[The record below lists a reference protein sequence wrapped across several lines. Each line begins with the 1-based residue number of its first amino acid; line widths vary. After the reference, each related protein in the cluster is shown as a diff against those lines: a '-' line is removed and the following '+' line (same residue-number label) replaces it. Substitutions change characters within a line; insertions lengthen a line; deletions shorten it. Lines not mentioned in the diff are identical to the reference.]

1 VNALEERVRAAT
13 HAEAA
18 TMREV
23 RPLRLPPSSCEP
35 TGELSGPRAGAQARR
50 PRTWIAPVTAA
61 AAVIAL
67 AISLVAIRD
76 IPNGGVVS
84 PAAPA
89 PVTGAVPR
97 YYVTLYTPPQRPTSK
112 PSVPCALNSP
122 CSTPGTE
129 LLVGDTLTGAKVAIV
144 KPPKGTSFSG
154 VAAAADDRTFVVD
167 AAVMDTE
174 AQARTW
180 YLLRI
185 APGTSST
192 ASRPATTRARLTRL
206 PIPAL
211 TGIDAIALSASG
223 RDLAVAR
230 QGNKTAELLVYSVPS
245 GKLLR
250 QWSTTDQQA
259 FGLDGYYGEQS
270 RALAWIDGDRAIAF
284 ATSWLSNPAGSA
296 TVELT
301 GPQTAQVKG
310 HEEATLHMTWRR
322 LDVAA
327 GGGDLMAD
335 SEVIWSWTSTEA
347 AQQDPRTSACQYGGI
362 QLISADG
369 RTVICGSV
377 SLLRGTQA
385 KPVSWRVAW
394 LAYSLPSGA
403 ERTVYQATVGDRP
416 TISQLW
422 TSATGNTIIGEWSLS
437 APSFPLP
444 PSHVGVIGDG
454 TFQQLPS
461 PPDAGGGTA
470 PSVAW

>member
-23 RPLRLPPSSCEP
+23 RPLRLPPASYAP
-35 TGELSGPRAGAQARR
+35 TGERSGPRSGATARRARR

-89 PVTGAVPR
+89 PVTAAVPR

-122 CSTPGTE
+122 CSTPGTD
-129 LLVGDTLTGAKVAIV
+129 LLVGDTLTGTKVAIV

-174 AQARTW
+174 AQPRTW

-185 APGTSST
+185 APGTST
-192 ASRPATTRARLTRL
+192 PARLTRL
-206 PIPAL
+206 PIPSA

-230 QGNKTAELLVYSVPS
+230 QGNKSDELLVYSVPT
-245 GKLLR
+245 GKLLQR
-250 QWSTTDQQA
+250 WSTTDRQA
-259 FGLDGYYGEQS
+259 FGEDDYLAEQS

-284 ATSWLSNPAGSA
+284 ATSWVSNPAGSA

-301 GPQTAQVKG
+301 GPRTAQVKG

-327 GGGDLMAD
+327 GGEDLMAD
-335 SEVIWSWTSTEA
+335 SNVIWSWTSTEA
-347 AQQDPRTSACQYGGI
+347 AQEDPRTAACQYGGI

-403 ERTVYQATVGDRP
+403 ERTRYEVTVNDAQLP
-416 TISQLW
+416 SIYELW
-422 TSATGNTIIGEWSLS
+422 TSTSGSTIVGEWSLS
-437 APSFPLP
+437 SPSFPLP
-444 PSHVGVIGDG
+444 PSHVGVISDG
-454 TFQQLPS
+454 TFQQLLS